1 MIEVLIISNQGMK
14 IVEKYGCLLEKVGL
28 YVFRPFF
35 VKLAKSSNK
44 VENQKKYTTNK
55 NHANHVRITT
65 YAPKVSILGVVALC
79 GN

>member
-44 VENQKKYTTNK
+44 VENQKKIQDQQEPCEPCEDYN
-55 NHANHVRITT
+55 IC
-65 YAPKVSILGVVALC
+65 S
-79 GN
+79 